1 MKATPFR
8 LGTILVLSALFPVN
22 FTSAAAGPPSEKAKI
37 EALIRAVEGL
47 KDARFIRNG
56 REYDS
61 SSAAKFLRGKWE
73 SQGKEIATARDFIA
87 KAASSSSTSGKP
99 YQIRFKDGKTVNCAD
114 FLTTEL
120 KRIEGGKG
128 G

>member
-8 LGTILVLSALFPVN
+8 LGTVLIFLLLTAN
-22 FTSAAAGPPSEKAKI
+22 FTSAAAGSPSEKAKI

-56 REYDS
+56 TEYDS
-61 SSAAKFLRGKWE
+61 SSAGKFLRRKWE
-73 SQGKEIATARDFIA
+73 AQGKEIATARDFIA